1 MSAKKNE
8 ENEDL
13 NEELE
18 TDAEAE
24 TSDEEVPEKTKKQK
38 RKAQIITQIESTSET
53 DHDKLLF
60 EITGL
65 LKKARIS
72 IAEKNYIE
80 AIKSYQDAA
89 VTASMLGDAEREK
102 IYLTRAN
109 EILQEHPELKEEGI
123 ALMKKRK
130 LKTIIR
136 KEEEKFSITRMLSHI
151 IIALLLIILVFSGM
165 FSALILQEL
174 LEAGGSYSIATLW
187 GICIGIEVC
196 GLVLAY
202 IIGRY
207 WLQWSE

>member
-1 MSAKKNE
+1 MSEKNNP
-8 ENEDL
+8 ENEDRD
-13 NEELE
+13 EDRE

-24 TSDEEVPEKTKKQK
+24 TSDEETPKKIKKRK
-38 RKAQIITQIESTSET
+38 RKAQIINQAETPSET

-89 VTASMLGDAEREK
+89 VTASMLGDTEREK

-123 ALMKKRK
+123 TLMKKRK
-130 LKTIIR
+130 LKAIIR
-136 KEEEKFSITRMLSHI
+136 KEVEKFSLTSLLSHM
-151 IIALLLIILVFSGM
+151 IIALLLIVLVFSGI
-165 FSALILQEL
+165 FSAVILQEL
-174 LEAGGSYSIATLW
+174 LEAGGSYSYTTLW

-196 GLVLAY
+196 GLILAY
-202 IIGRY
+202 VIGKY

>member
-1 MSAKKNE
+1 VSAKNNPENE
-8 ENEDL
+8 ESDET
-13 NEELE
+13 LE
-18 TDAEAE
+18 TD
-24 TSDEEVPEKTKKQK
+24 DEEETLDEEITEKTKKRK
-38 RKAQIITQIESTSET
+38 RKAQIITEAESILET

-65 LKKARIS
+65 LKKARIA

-89 VTASMLGDAEREK
+89 VTASMLGDSEREK
-102 IYLTRAN
+102 IYLARAS

-130 LKTIIR
+130 LKAIIR
-136 KEEEKFSITRMLSHI
+136 KEVEKFSLTRMLSHV
-151 IIALLLIILVFSGM
+151 IIALLLIILVFSGV
-165 FSALILQEL
+165 FSAVILEEL
-174 LEAGGSYSIATLW
+174 LEAGGSYSVTTLW

-196 GLVLAY
+196 GLILAY
-202 IIGRY
+202 VIGKY